1 MHKIQIL
8 AGMLANLFTKNPE
21 IEQKEEILQALTG
34 VETELTANAPAAAP
48 VAALKTEATAPVVA
62 PTTAPVAEVSE
73 PVAVAPTVD
82 IAALTAQ
89 VTQAVMATPEIVALK
104 EKAAKWDTHQAA
116 IGNAGTPSSDAGAPP
131 TSTPGE
137 MTMAQIQAIHKYAF
151 D

>member
-1 MHKIQIL
+1 
-8 AGMLANLFTKNPE
+8 MLANLFTKNPE
-21 IEQKEEILQALTG
+21 IEQKDEILQALTG

-48 VAALKTEATAPVVA
+48 VAAVKTEATAPVVA
-62 PTTAPVAEVSE
+62 PTTAPVAGASEPVAVPSE

-116 IGNAGTPSSDAGAPP
+116 IGNAGTPSGDAGTPP

-137 MTMAQIQAIHKYAF
+137 MTMAQIQAVHKYAF